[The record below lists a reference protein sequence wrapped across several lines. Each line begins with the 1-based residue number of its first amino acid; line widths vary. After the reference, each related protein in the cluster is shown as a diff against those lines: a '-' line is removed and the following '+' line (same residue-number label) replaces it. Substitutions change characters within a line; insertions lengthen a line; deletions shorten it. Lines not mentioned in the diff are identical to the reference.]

1 MPLSTETPDF
11 HARLAWI
18 ERRLKSHG
26 YFLRADLC
34 ERMEC
39 DMSTASFA
47 ISRYREQ
54 FPDKIMHILAIFDG
68 ESFTKAGR
76 KHGGHW
82 YFVRP
87 DLSPV
92 NN

>member
-1 MPLSTETPDF
+1 MALSTESPDF

-18 ERRLKSHG
+18 ERRLESHG

-34 ERMEC
+34 EQMEC

-47 ISRYREQ
+47 ISRFREQ
-54 FPDKIMHILAIFDG
+54 FPDKVTHILATLDDG
-68 ESFTKAGR
+68 VFTKAGR
-76 KHGGHW
+76 KHGGQW

-87 DLSPV
+87 DLVP
-92 NN
+92 